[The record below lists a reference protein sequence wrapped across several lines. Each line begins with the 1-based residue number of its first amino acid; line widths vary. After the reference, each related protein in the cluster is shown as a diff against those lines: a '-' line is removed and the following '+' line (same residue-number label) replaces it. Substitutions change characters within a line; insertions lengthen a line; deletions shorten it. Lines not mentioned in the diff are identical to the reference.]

1 MKEDQAKKDK
11 DRETLSKIGIG
22 GVTTLGKIPKIPKK
36 TPSSSDLKDKEK
48 EKQKSGSGSFAD
60 MLGGLDSK
68 PKTVRTPLIK
78 NKTAAMLEGMTKSPT
93 SSSKSPKD
101 SKDSK
106 SSSRH
111 SGG

>member
-48 EKQKSGSGSFAD
+48 VRKGILVSDSQQYFLFLNITIHIISGKAKVGERE
-60 MLGGLDSK
+60 L
-68 PKTVRTPLIK
+68 R
-78 NKTAAMLEGMTKSPT
+78 
-93 SSSKSPKD
+93 
-101 SKDSK
+101 
-106 SSSRH
+106 RH
-111 SGG
+111 ARRPG